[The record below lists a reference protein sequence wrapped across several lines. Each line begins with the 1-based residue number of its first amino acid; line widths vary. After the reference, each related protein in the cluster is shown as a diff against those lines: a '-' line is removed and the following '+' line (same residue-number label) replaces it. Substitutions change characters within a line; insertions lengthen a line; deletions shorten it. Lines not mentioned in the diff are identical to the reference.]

1 MLYFGI
7 KVKSKSG
14 LTDFNSISFF
24 LSAIC
29 YIQGYLVQTVWREKG
44 DFIQLGHCTDFQ
56 QLDSLFV
63 CLSLCLP
70 FFSRSPYCL
79 SLFLFIYTFLSLS
92 LFYFLSS
99 PSFSYLCLSRYF
111 FLCLYFSFSPSLSLS
126 ILFSV

>member
-1 MLYFGI
+1 MPLDLMLYFGI

-56 QLDSLFV
+56 QLDSL
-63 CLSLCLP
+63 CLSISLSTFL
-70 FFSRSPYCL
+70 FSL
-79 SLFLFIYTFLSLS
+79 SLLSISLS

-99 PSFSYLCLSRYF
+99 PSFSYLCLSRCF